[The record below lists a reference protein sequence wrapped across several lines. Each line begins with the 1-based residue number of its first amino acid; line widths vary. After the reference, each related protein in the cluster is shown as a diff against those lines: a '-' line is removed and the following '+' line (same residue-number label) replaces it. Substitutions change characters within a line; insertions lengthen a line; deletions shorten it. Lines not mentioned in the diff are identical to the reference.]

1 MKGPIGSLREPVPPR
16 VDAFLEAKLHPPTLR
31 SKWVYRDR
39 LLLALERSVI
49 ECPLTLIAAPAGYG
63 KTTLVA
69 QWLDRMTG
77 RSLAWVAL
85 DAADNDPVRLWT
97 HIATALERAGCA
109 FDDGAASLVASH
121 RADITNGLLP
131 EILNAL
137 AEAPSAVMLALDD
150 YHFIRA
156 RACHE
161 QVDFLIEHLPPA
173 ASVLIMTRA
182 DPALHLGRLRAARQL
197 AEIRADRLSFDRDE
211 AAALLRSEDIE
222 LSAAALSELMQRTE
236 GWPAGLYLATMSL
249 IGREDPDAFVHQF
262 TGDNRYIGDYLIE
275 EVLSREPQDVRAF
288 ILEVSIFERFSA
300 SLCEFVLQMPRAGRI
315 IHDLERSN
323 LFLVPLDASRQWFR
337 FHHLFAAVARSELE
351 AEDPALV
358 TRLHER
364 AADWFR
370 SHGFVDEAVGHA
382 IAAGSTTRASALVQ
396 TNWMRYVDAGRAAT
410 VDGWLRALRVPE
422 LEADPAALVT
432 AAWMALVRGDE
443 ASLDGLLGALEQVDD
458 DRPLP
463 DGTRSV
469 ESAVALIQGMG
480 GYGGPR
486 QMALAAK
493 RASELETDPRSPWFG
508 FAALIRGHERYV
520 AGDLEIG
527 MTVLPKAAYNENSF
541 ALSRQFALA
550 IMSMIARERGD
561 QTLSRRYATEALAV
575 VEAASLRVVPQASM
589 TLTAWAE
596 TQAADG
602 DLTSAMQTLD
612 EVMIVRERNPGLSP
626 WPDFYYLLATARVTT
641 TAGDLPR
648 AEQLLDEAAHQMARF
663 SEGMEAMQA
672 RLADARA
679 TLRRLRLVEPGW
691 EPLTA
696 REVDV
701 LRLLRSGLSLSEIGG
716 ELYLSRNT
724 VKTHAR
730 AVYRK
735 LGASSRS
742 EAVRLGQRRALI

>member
-1 MKGPIGSLREPVPPR
+1 MEGPSGSQREPALPR
-16 VDAFLEAKLHPPTLR
+16 VDAFLEAKLQPPALR
-31 SKWVYRDR
+31 SKWVIRDR
-39 LLLALERSVI
+39 LLLTLERSVI
-49 ECPLTLIAAPAGYG
+49 GCPLTLIAAPAGYG
-63 KTTLVA
+63 KTTVVA

-77 RSLAWVAL
+77 RNRAWVAL
-85 DAADNDPVRLWT
+85 DAADNDPVRFWT

-109 FDDGAASLVASH
+109 FDGGAVSLVAKH
-121 RADITNGLLP
+121 HADITNGLLP
-131 EILNAL
+131 EIVRAL
-137 AEAPSAVMLALDD
+137 AEAPVLLSLDD

-161 QVDFLIEHLPPA
+161 QVDFLIEHLPPG

-182 DPALHLGRLRAARQL
+182 DPALHLGRLRAAGQL
-197 AEIRADRLSFDRDE
+197 AEIRADRLSFNADE
-211 AAALLRSEDIE
+211 ATALLRFEDIQ
-222 LSAAALSELMQRTE
+222 LSEVALAELMQRTE
-236 GWPAGLYLATMSL
+236 GWPAGLYLATLSL
-249 IGREDPDAFVHQF
+249 AGRTDPDAFVHQF
-262 TGDNRYIGDYLIE
+262 SGDNRYIGDYLIE
-275 EVLSREPQDVRAF
+275 EVLSRESEDVRAF

-300 SLCEFVLQMPRAGRI
+300 SLCEHVLQMPGAGRI
-315 IHDLERSN
+315 MHDLERSN

-382 IAAGSTTRASALVQ
+382 ISAGSIAGASRLVQ
-396 TNWMRYVDAGRAAT
+396 ANWIRYVDAGRAAT
-410 VDGWLRALRVPE
+410 VEGWLRALRVPE

-432 AAWMALVRGDE
+432 AAWMAAVRGDE
-443 ASLDGLLGALEQVDD
+443 SALNGLLGALAQVDD

-469 ESAVALIQGMG
+469 ASAVALIQGMSA
-480 GYGGPR
+480 YDGPR
-486 QMALAAK
+486 QMAASAE
-493 RASELETDPRSPWFG
+493 RALELETDPHSPWFA
-508 FAALIRGHERYV
+508 FATLIRGHERYV
-520 AGDLEIG
+520 AGDLEAG
-527 MTVLPKAAYNENSF
+527 MIWLPKAAYNDSSF
-541 ALSRQFALA
+541 AMTKQFALA
-550 IMSMIARERGD
+550 IMSMIARERGEP
-561 QTLSRRYATEALAV
+561 TLSRRYANEAMAV
-575 VEAASLRVVPQASM
+575 VKTASLRAVPQASM

-596 TQAADG
+596 SQAGDG
-602 DLTSAMQTLD
+602 DLASAIETLD
-612 EVMIVRERNPGLSP
+612 EVMIVRQRNPGLSP
-626 WPDFYYLLATARVTT
+626 WPTFYYFLAAARVATM
-641 TAGDLPR
+641 AGDVPR
-648 AEQLLDEAAHQMARF
+648 AEQLLDEAARQMTRF
-663 SEGMEAMQA
+663 SDGMEAMQA
-672 RLADARA
+672 RLAHARA
-679 TLRRLRLVEPGW
+679 NLLRLRRTEPGW

-701 LRLLRSGLSLSEIGG
+701 LRLLRSGLSMSEIGG

-742 EAVRLGQRRALI
+742 EAVRLGKRRALI